1 MIRRLVTN
9 YPIIQSS
16 NYQMT
21 EELMPKEKGWKDIS
35 RGGMILEPGNAREYE
50 TGSWRT
56 FKPEVDSNK
65 CIHCMFCW
73 IYCPE
78 SSIIIKDK
86 KMSGFDLVHCKGCGI
101 CAKEC
106 PKEAIKMVKEKK

>member
-1 MIRRLVTN
+1 MR
-9 YPIIQSS
+9 
-16 NYQMT
+16 
-21 EELMPKEKGWKDIS
+21 EEKGWKDIP
-35 RGGMILEPGNAREYE
+35 RGGMILEPGNARKYE

-56 FKPEVDSNK
+56 FKPVPDSNK
-65 CIHCMFCW
+65 CINCMFCW

-78 SSIIIKDK
+78 SAVIVKNE

-106 PKEAIKMVKEKK
+106 PKKAIEMVKEEK